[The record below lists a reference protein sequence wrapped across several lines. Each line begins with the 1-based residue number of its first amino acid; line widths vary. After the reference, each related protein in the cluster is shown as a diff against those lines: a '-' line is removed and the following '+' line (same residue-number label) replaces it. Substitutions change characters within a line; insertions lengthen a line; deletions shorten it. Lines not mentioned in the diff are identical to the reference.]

1 MSVTEK
7 RPICSSCHQPLW
19 GELVASAC
27 NHVFHRGCLSA
38 AIDLK
43 KSCAQ
48 CNEDLRP
55 KLRTGLLVRI
65 VGLIS
70 ATDWNGQ
77 LGVCDSPNEDG
88 TRWTVRLQNDE
99 DLGLIKSLKAENLE
113 ADISQASLHL
123 YGVNFG
129 EGIDEGFAALAA
141 PKPQEDS
148 AAAVARQERLR
159 EVRALLGK
167 RNQARKLQKDLADQR
182 EQIHTAREEFLRQ
195 ANKHSAIAKS
205 LQRKKDEKFK
215 HERDN
220 EKEKE
225 HHGLLLG
232 KIDLARQRDAAHEY
246 WDKIKAGHETQALRY
261 ISTMVA
267 TVASPAR
274 IVVEVARL
282 RAHVK
287 ESLAKLRTEAGLVA
301 DRLREKRHQLEELQ
315 REERRATQPE
325 RPRGSQEQAAK
336 RLRS

>member
-1 MSVTEK
+1 
-7 RPICSSCHQPLW
+7 
-19 GELVASAC
+19 VASTC
-27 NHVFHRGCLSA
+27 NHVFHKGCLSA

-55 KLRTGLLVRI
+55 KLRPGLLVRI

-88 TRWTVRLQNDE
+88 TRWNVRLQNDE

-148 AAAVARQERLR
+148 SAAVARQERLR

-167 RNQARKLQKDLADQR
+167 RNQARMLQKDLADQR
-182 EQIHTAREEFLRQ
+182 EQIQTAREEFLRQ

-205 LQRKKDEKFK
+205 LQRKEDEKRK

-246 WDKIKAGHETQALRY
+246 WDKIKAGQEAQALRY

-274 IVVEVARL
+274 IVVEVGRL

-287 ESLAKLRTEAGLVA
+287 ESLAKLRTEVGLGA

-315 REERRATQPE
+315 REERRATQSE
-325 RPRGSQEQAAK
+325 RPRGSQEQGAK